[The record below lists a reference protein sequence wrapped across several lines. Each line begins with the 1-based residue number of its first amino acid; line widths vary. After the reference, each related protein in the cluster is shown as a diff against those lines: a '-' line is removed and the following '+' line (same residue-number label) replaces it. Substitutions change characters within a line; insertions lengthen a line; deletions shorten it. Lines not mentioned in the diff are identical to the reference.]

1 MIEAEIYVISSIFN
15 NSKSIYKV
23 IDFLKPFHFENEML
37 ADYYSECMELILEG
51 KNITPMYFYEKHPED
66 KEIIGKIVTSNS
78 SSLHIKDYSSF
89 IIKKYQER
97 KLQDLVVYLKDSNEA
112 VEEKYKK
119 AFLELLKTNEK
130 TESEADIEKSYSKN
144 LGDLEYRYKNKGKI
158 IGVRSGIGK
167 LDRTL
172 NGFQAGK
179 TYVVAGRSGMGKSA
193 FMTSVI
199 SSIIET
205 KSIMVF
211 SLEMTVGEVMNRIIS
226 NKAGVSFESMQ
237 SGYLTEEQFEKI
249 IECKK
254 LFKKE
259 NIYISDKP
267 ALTLTDIISKIRL
280 RSMKYPPDII
290 FIDHIGLIKPE
301 NYNQARH
308 LQMGEI
314 TRTLKS
320 LSKDFNIP
328 IVELAQINRSV
339 ESRNLKI
346 PALSDLKDSGD
357 IEQDADAVI
366 ILYRPEY
373 YLARE
378 EPEDKA
384 SPNYSEWLEKYETS
398 KGKIRLNV
406 AKNRGG
412 IEPNIKCY
420 CNLDNM
426 LFYEMQEE
434 K

>member
-1 MIEAEIYVISSIFN
+1 
-15 NSKSIYKV
+15 
-23 IDFLKPFHFENEML
+23 
-37 ADYYSECMELILEG
+37 
-51 KNITPMYFYEKHPED
+51 
-66 KEIIGKIVTSNS
+66 
-78 SSLHIKDYSSF
+78 
-89 IIKKYQER
+89 
-97 KLQDLVVYLKDSNEA
+97 
-112 VEEKYKK
+112 
-119 AFLELLKTNEK
+119 
-130 TESEADIEKSYSKN
+130 
-144 LGDLEYRYKNKGKI
+144 
-158 IGVRSGIGK
+158 
-167 LDRTL
+167 
-172 NGFQAGK
+172 
-179 TYVVAGRSGMGKSA
+179 VVAGRSGMGKSA
-193 FMTSVI
+193 FMTSII

-226 NKAGVSFESMQ
+226 NKTGISFENMQ
-237 SGYLTEEQFEKI
+237 KGDLTEQEFEKI

-259 NIYISDKP
+259 NIYISEKP

-280 RSMKYPPDII
+280 RNMKYPADII

-328 IVELAQINRSV
+328 IVELAQINRGV

-357 IEQDADAVI
+357 IEQDADSVI

-378 EPEDKA
+378 EPEDKSGA
-384 SPNYSEWLEKYETS
+384 EYAEWLEKYETS

-426 LFYEMQEE
+426 LFYEIQGE